1 MNITEESVGGVSV
14 LRTEGRIDSGN
25 ASEFEGHLVRAIGD
39 GGVKLVVDM
48 AKLTYISSAGLRALL
63 IAAKKARPTGG
74 RIALSAM
81 APHIREVFDLSGFS
95 SLFEIH
101 GDEAAAVAAFGGA

>member
-1 MNITEESVGGVSV
+1 MNISEEAVNGVTI

-25 ASEFEGHLVRAIGD
+25 AGEFEACLVKAV
-39 GGVKLVVDM
+39 GGGANRLVVDM
-48 AKLTYISSAGLRALL
+48 AKLSYISSAGLRCLL
-63 IAAKKARPTGG
+63 IAAKKARPSGG

-101 GDEAAAVAAFGGA
+101 GDAGAAVAALGGA

>member
-1 MNITEESVGGVSV
+1 MNITEQSVNGVTV

-25 ASEFEGHLVRAIGD
+25 AGEFETALVGALGA
-39 GGVKLVVDM
+39 GGTRLVVDM
-48 AKLTYISSAGLRALL
+48 ERLSYISSAGLRSLL
-63 IAAKKARPTGG
+63 IAAKKARPSGG

-101 GDEAAAVAAFGGA
+101 GDAAAAVTALGG

>member
-1 MNITEESVGGVSV
+1 MNITEESVNGVTV

-25 ASEFEGHLVRAIGD
+25 AAEFEVALVQALGAGPTR
-39 GGVKLVVDM
+39 LVVDM
-48 AKLTYISSAGLRALL
+48 ARLTYISSAGLRSLL
-63 IAAKKARPTGG
+63 IAAKKARPSGG

-81 APHIREVFDLSGFS
+81 AAHIREVFDLSGFS

-101 GDEAAAVAAFGGA
+101 GDAASAVAALGG

>member
-1 MNITEESVGGVSV
+1 MNITEQSINGVTV
-14 LRTEGRIDSGN
+14 LRADGRIDSGN
-25 ASEFEGHLVRAIGD
+25 ATEFENALVEALGSGSTR
-39 GGVKLVVDM
+39 LVVDM
-48 AKLTYISSAGLRALL
+48 EKLTYISSAGLRSLL
-63 IAAKKARPTGG
+63 IAAKKARPGGG

-101 GDEAAAVAAFGGA
+101 GDAGAAVSALGG

>member
-1 MNITEESVGGVSV
+1 MNITEESVSGVTV

-25 ASEFEGHLVRAIGD
+25 ASEFEGHLVKAV
-39 GGVKLVVDM
+39 GGGANRLVVDM
-48 AKLTYISSAGLRALL
+48 AKLSYISSAGLRSLL
-63 IAAKKARPTGG
+63 IAAKKARPSGG

-101 GDEAAAVAAFGGA
+101 GDAAAAVAALGGA

>member
-1 MNITEESVGGVSV
+1 MNITEEAVNGVTV

-25 ASEFEGHLVRAIGD
+25 AAEFEGHLVKAVGESSR
-39 GGVKLVVDM
+39 LVVDM
-48 AKLTYISSAGLRALL
+48 AKLSYISSAGLRSLL
-63 IAAKKARPTGG
+63 IAAKKARPSGG

-101 GDEAAAVAAFGGA
+101 GDAGAAVAALGGA